1 MNILLSNDDGV
12 YAQGIHVLAD
22 TLRTIA
28 DVTIVA
34 PDRNRSGASNSLSLH
49 HPIRAKMIEP
59 NIISVEGTPTDCVHL
74 AVTGLLKQRPD
85 MIISGINDGEN
96 LADDVWYSGT
106 VAAAMEGAFLDLPSM
121 AVSLEGHEGRHFE
134 TAAMIIKSLVELSTK
149 VPLSRKRTFL
159 NINVPDIS
167 YNDIQG
173 IEVTRLGKRHSAQP
187 TIIQKDPRGETIY
200 WVGPVGEAS
209 DAEKGTDFFALA
221 NQKVSITPMKIDMTD
236 HESGLDI
243 ANWLALLSKKTS
255 IGD

>member
-1 MNILLSNDDGV
+1 MSDSSYNSPTVNNMAMDDE
-12 YAQGIHVLAD
+12 IDLKELFMVLW
-22 TLRTIA
+22 
-28 DVTIVA
+28 
-34 PDRNRSGASNSLSLH
+34 SGKWL
-49 HPIRAKMIEP
+49 
-59 NIISVEGTPTDCVHL
+59 IS
-74 AVTGLLKQRPD
+74 AVTG
-85 MIISGINDGEN
+85 
-96 LADDVWYSGT
+96 

-134 TAAMIIKSLVELSTK
+134 TAAKIIKSLVELSTK

-159 NINVPDIS
+159 NINVPDIP

-221 NQKVSITPMKIDMTD
+221 HQKVSITPMKIDMTD

-243 ANWLALLSKKTS
+243 ANWLGLLSKKTS